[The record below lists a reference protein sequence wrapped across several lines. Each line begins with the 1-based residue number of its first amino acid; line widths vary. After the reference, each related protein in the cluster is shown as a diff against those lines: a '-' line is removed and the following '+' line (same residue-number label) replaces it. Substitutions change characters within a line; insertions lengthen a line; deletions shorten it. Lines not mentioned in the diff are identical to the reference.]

1 MASPNKIKGNNFE
14 REVGNDA
21 RAWGLEAERA
31 YASNGKSL
39 GYHEEVDCTIGSEV
53 NRYTVQCKRRKKLAS
68 FLKCDNADIVAFRED
83 RGGTYMLIPIGT
95 FLTLMK
101 KLEG

>member
-14 REVGNDA
+14 REVVNDA

-31 YASNGKSL
+31 
-39 GYHEEVDCTIGSEV
+39 CTIGSEV